1 MSKERIMQFCY
12 KALYINIIRINKN
25 GIGSRIKQAQTD
37 ETLWLPALGN
47 RSMQDLINFYSIV
60 SLTIS
65 IILH

>member
-1 MSKERIMQFCY
+1 MSKERIIQFCY
-12 KALYINIIRINKN
+12 KAVYMNIIRINKN

-37 ETLWLPALGN
+37 EILWLPALGN

>member
-1 MSKERIMQFCY
+1 MSEERIMQFYY

-25 GIGSRIKQAQTD
+25 GIGSQIKQAQTD

-47 RSMQDLINFYSIV
+47 RSMQDLINFYSKVI
-60 SLTIS
+60 LTIS